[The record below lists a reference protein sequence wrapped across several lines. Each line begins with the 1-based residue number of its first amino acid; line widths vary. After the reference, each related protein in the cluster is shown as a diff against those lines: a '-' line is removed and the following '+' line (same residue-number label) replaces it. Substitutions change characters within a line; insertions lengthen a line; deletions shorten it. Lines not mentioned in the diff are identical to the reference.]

1 MARISYVNGRFVNHR
16 DACVHIDD
24 RGYQFADGVYE
35 VMLVQNGIMID
46 AEPHFERLANSLEE
60 LRIECDISARS
71 FGLIMTELQRRN
83 RIKNYF
89 VYLQITRGV
98 APRMHQFPTE
108 PVRPSIV
115 MTLSPF
121 KIDFSKEIKGHK
133 AITGEDIRWKRKDIK
148 SISLLPNILAK
159 QEAIENDAIE
169 TILIDKESGY
179 ITECS
184 SSNFF
189 IVDSNNNLRTHPL
202 GHHILGGITRTSLIT
217 IARQNDLNVIEE
229 PFRLEDVV
237 DAKEAFI
244 TSTTKGLYPITKID
258 DIVVN
263 NGKIGDISCTIRK
276 LYQQHIEEQISHEL

>member
-16 DACVHIDD
+16 DAYVHIDD

-35 VMLVQNGIMID
+35 VMLVQNCVMID
-46 AEPHFERLANSLEE
+46 ADPHFQRLTHSLAE
-60 LRIECDISARS
+60 LRIECDVSARS
-71 FGLIMTELQRRN
+71 FGLIITELQRRN
-83 RIKNYF
+83 KVTDYF

-98 APRMHQFPTE
+98 APRNHQFPTE
-108 PVRPSIV
+108 RIKPSIV
-115 MTLSPF
+115 ITLSPF
-121 KIDFSKEIKGHK
+121 KIDFSKEIIGYQ

-169 TILIDKESGY
+169 IVLIDKESGY

-184 SSNFF
+184 ASNFF
-189 IVDSNNNLRTHPL
+189 IVDSSNNLRTHPL
-202 GHHILGGITRTSLIT
+202 GHHILGGITRTTLIT

-229 PFRLEDVV
+229 PFKLEDVV
-237 DAKEAFI
+237 EAKEAFI

-258 DIVVN
+258 DMVIN
-263 NGKIGDISCTIRK
+263 HGEIGAISRKIRK
-276 LYQQHIEEQISHEL
+276 LYQQYIEEQISNEL